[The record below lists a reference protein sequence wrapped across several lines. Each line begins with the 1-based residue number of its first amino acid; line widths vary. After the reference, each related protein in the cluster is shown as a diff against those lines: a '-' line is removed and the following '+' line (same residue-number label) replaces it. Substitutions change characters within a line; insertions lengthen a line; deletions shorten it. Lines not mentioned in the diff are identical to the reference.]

1 MATATKK
8 APVKKIRVT
17 KKQVTAHRTRTA
29 KTPRDA
35 SPGWEGAVSW
45 SGEQFTRNFHN
56 AMDYYRMES
65 SVKDLRGRI
74 VEWMQANKHDK
85 AEIEAFRKLKDR
97 HINGTL
103 CGVAACLVKGMPS
116 QHPEFNKGKDTVI
129 WITGAIADALRCGSN
144 DIDEPESVEAK
155 AEVKKETIQ
164 DRLVQKLDET
174 IGDIEGA
181 VDDYVLQKKEF
192 DTFKFLQAS
201 NLAANLAN
209 RVGDAFV
216 GRIKEL
222 EEYLKGEC
230 DQLNDGYKHL
240 GKRGAKDMIKF
251 YQSIIDGANAYKAA
265 KIATRAKPKRKPVP
279 PEKVVRKLNFL
290 KQFEELKLTSI
301 DPRDIL
307 GCSELWIYN
316 TKTRKLGRYLAATH
330 GDMVISPLG
339 VKNSNITGFDEI
351 KSVAKTLRKPAEKL
365 AEFQTQGKPGLRK
378 FMDSIR
384 SVETRLRPRISPETI
399 LLRAVK

>member
-8 APVKKIRVT
+8 APVKKTRVT
-17 KKQVTAHRTRTA
+17 KQQVTAHRTRG
-29 KTPRDA
+29 PRDG
-35 SPGWEGAVSW
+35 SPDWEGAIDWPS
-45 SGEQFTRNFHN
+45 EQITRNFSR
-56 AMDYYRMES
+56 AMDYYRLES
-65 SVKDLRGRI
+65 SVKDLRGRV
-74 VEWMQANKHDK
+74 VEWMQANDYDK
-85 AEIEAFRKLKDR
+85 AGIEAFRRLKDR
-97 HINGTL
+97 HINSTL
-103 CGVAACLVKGMPS
+103 CGVAACLVKGMPPI
-116 QHPEFNKGKDTVI
+116 HPGFNNGKDTVV
-129 WITGAIADALRCGSN
+129 WITGAIADAIRCGAN
-144 DIDEPESVEAK
+144 DVDEPEIVEAK
-155 AEVKKETIQ
+155 PEVKKETIQ
-164 DRLVQKLDET
+164 DRLTQKLEET

-181 VDDYVLQKKEF
+181 VDDYILQKKAF
-192 DTFKFLQAS
+192 DAFKFLQAS
-201 NLAANLAN
+201 NLAANFAT

-216 GRIKEL
+216 SRIQEL

-240 GKRGAKDMIKF
+240 GKKGAKDMIKF

-279 PEKVVRKLNFL
+279 PEKVVRKLNYL

-351 KSVAKTLRKPAEKL
+351 KSTAKTLRKPAEKL
-365 AEFQTQGKPGLRK
+365 AEFKTQGKPGLRK
-378 FMDSIR
+378 FMDTIK
-384 SVETRLRPRISPETI
+384 SVETRLRPRISPDTI